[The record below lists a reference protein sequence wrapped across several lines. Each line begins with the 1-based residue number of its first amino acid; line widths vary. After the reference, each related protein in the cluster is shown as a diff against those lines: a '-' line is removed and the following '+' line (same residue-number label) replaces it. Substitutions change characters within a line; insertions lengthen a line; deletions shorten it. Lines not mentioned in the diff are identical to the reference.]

1 MLVPI
6 IVPRELMPCKIPG
19 FECECQNRPVDTAAE
34 SLMVF
39 WNAEEGDPVEEGDTL
54 CSFEVQKRVLEIHAP
69 CTGIL
74 REICYE
80 DESIVGYQDIL
91 GYILRQ
97 E

>member
-6 IVPRELMPCKIPG
+6 VVPRELMPCKIPG

-39 WNAEEGDPVEEGDTL
+39 WNEEKGKLVQKGDVL

-69 CTGIL
+69 CTGVL
-74 REICYE
+74 DRK
-80 DESIVGYQDIL
+80 SVV
-91 GYILRQ
+91 
-97 E
+97 